1 MTVLKGIRVV
11 EMGMWL
17 AGPAA
22 GGVLADWGADVVKV
36 EPLTGDPM
44 RQLFGTVGGSRETRC
59 PPFDMFNRG
68 KRSVALDANSDEAAP
83 VLEAILGSADVFL
96 TNMRPAFLR
105 RIGLDPERV
114 MARFPALIYAS
125 LTGYGL
131 EGPERDTQGYDV
143 SAFFARSGVA
153 DRSRGV
159 GAAPPTMA
167 GGMGDVISGMTMVA
181 GILGALVAR
190 SRTGQ
195 GQLVS
200 TSLLRN
206 GIYTIGMD
214 VSTRVGL
221 GRLAPL
227 GGRAAPPN
235 PLMNSYRSGDDQWFW
250 MIGAESDR
258 HWPRLLAAL
267 GQLESLTGD
276 NFKTSRDRRR
286 NSAELV
292 STLDSI
298 FAQRS
303 RDEWVELF
311 RAHDVWWAPVNSVED
326 LLTDDQVLAS
336 GALVPMHHDGT
347 DDDDHDDLRYT
358 VATPIDFSG
367 GTLVFAPDAPTIG
380 ADTDDVLRDSGLSD
394 ETISA
399 LRGRGVLGINT
410 GSSAS

>member
-1 MTVLKGIRVV
+1 MAVLRGIRVV

-22 GGVLADWGADVVKV
+22 GGVLADWGADVIKI

-68 KRSVALDANSDEAAP
+68 KRSVALDVNHDDAAP
-83 VLEAILGSADVFL
+83 IMEAILSSADVFL

-105 RIGLDPERV
+105 RIGLDAETV
-114 MARFPALIYAS
+114 MARFPALVYAS

-143 SAFFARSGVA
+143 AAFFARSGVA
-153 DRSRGV
+153 DRSRGA

-167 GGMGDVISGMTMVA
+167 GGVGDVVSGMTMVA
-181 GILGALVAR
+181 GILGALLSRV
-190 SRTGQ
+190 RTGE

-206 GIYTIGMD
+206 GMYAIGMD

-227 GGRAAPPN
+227 AGRTAPPN
-235 PLMNSYRSGDDQWFW
+235 PLMNSYRSSDDKWFW

-267 GQLESLTGD
+267 GQFETLTQG
-276 NFKTSRDRRR
+276 NFATSRDRRR

-292 STLDSI
+292 SILDDI
-298 FAQRS
+298 FAQRT

-311 RAHDVWWAPVNSVED
+311 NAHEVWWAPVNTVED
-326 LLTDDQVLAS
+326 LLTDEQVLAS
-336 GALVPMHHDGT
+336 GALVPAHHDGIA
-347 DDDDHDDLRYT
+347 DDSPRFT
-358 VATPIDFSG
+358 VATPIDFSEEAME
-367 GTLVFAPDAPTIG
+367 FAPHAPPVG
-380 ADTDDVLRDSGLSD
+380 ADTDDVLLGCGLSG
-394 ETISA
+394 EAIAA
-399 LRGRGVLGINT
+399 LRRSGVIGDVA
-410 GSSAS
+410 GSPPAS